1 MRYQN
6 FNFLTWKLTPSG
18 RLESRKFL
26 KSIKDEEKKK
36 LIVSEQKEKP

>member
-6 FNFLTWKLTPSG
+6 FNFLTWKLTPSR